1 MKWVTDRLG
10 DWSTN
15 QEISELSGWPKIADT
30 CGNGQPA
37 WNDKALVA
45 DASTGSLHSSA
56 VCNEHRSGPQS
67 FEREIH
73 VRMC

>member
-1 MKWVTDRLG
+1 MRWVTDRLG

-15 QEISELSGWPKIADT
+15 QEIGELSGWPKLADT
-30 CGNGQPA
+30 HGNGQPA

-56 VCNEHRSGPQS
+56 VCNEHRSGPP
-67 FEREIH
+67 FEREMH